1 MRRIFNICFLLL
13 ILSIKV
19 NASDTERLLD
29 SLDKEVEKA
38 PIYTAKKEAEL
49 KEMRQNFQATSLD
62 LDKYLTS
69 KRLVTAYIRYNSDSA
84 YHYAEVCLSYA
95 KKANDRDHINEA
107 RLYMALICA
116 VHGAQQQSRLIMK
129 ECDDVDW
136 LPYALRALYAKT
148 MMEISI
154 RDMDVNNITF
164 ENRQKTFRPIWQRYS
179 KYLQPNSIDYLF
191 YKVAGGINDKYAL
204 NDVISRLNKYK
215 GSPTPYMATLQQI
228 AYILYKKNNKQ
239 QEALEYAIKN
249 AISNIRLANR
259 DDYSLL
265 IIINDLELNGK
276 ESEEKMKRELAYLR
290 LTAQNIRLQKDYSKS
305 MWLIVSQALIHENN
319 RLYTNKKMATDVWVM
334 IALSVLLLLSICGIA
349 FMWKK
354 MVKAKKNQEEKHNN
368 YQAALLAQ
376 QADKSTIEKLQK
388 EISLLRQ
395 SVDRRD
401 ESYLDGI
408 TLNVNLV
415 NKMKKQLKKMQ
426 NLATA
431 KKWNDLFRMVND
443 GVLDDEDYKSIDRS
457 LDHIILTVIPDFVNR
472 FNSLLKPDAQIVPD
486 NPKKLTPTLRIYG
499 LISLGISDMGSIAN
513 ILNYSTQ
520 TVYNYRQKI
529 KKSTAI
535 PEDQFEAEVEKLMKS
550 PDSVNASPIL

>member
-13 ILSIKV
+13 ILSIRV
-19 NASDTERLLD
+19 NASDTESLLD

-38 PIYTAKKEAEL
+38 PLYTAKKEAEL
-49 KEMRQNFQATSLD
+49 KEMRQNFLTTSLD

-69 KRLVTAYIRYNSDSA
+69 KWLVTAYIRYNSDSA
-84 YHYAEVCLSYA
+84 YHYAEICLSYA
-95 KKANDRDHINEA
+95 KKSNDRDHINEA
-107 RLYMALICA
+107 KLYMALTCA
-116 VHGAQQQSRLIMK
+116 IHGAEQQSRLIIS
-129 ECDDVDW
+129 ECDNVDL
-136 LPYALRALYAKT
+136 LPNALKTLYAKT
-148 MMEISI
+148 IMEISI
-154 RDMDVNNITF
+154 RRMDKDNVSF
-164 ENRQKTFRPIWQRYS
+164 EKRQKTFRPIWLKYS
-179 KYLQPNSIDYLF
+179 KYLLPNTIDYLF
-191 YKVAGGINDKYAL
+191 YQVAGGINDRNAL
-204 NDVISRLNKYK
+204 DYVISRLNKYK
-215 GSPTPYMATLQQI
+215 GPLTPYMATLQQI

-239 QEALEYAIKN
+239 QDALEYAIKN

-265 IIINDLELNGK
+265 IIINDLELYGK
-276 ESEEKMKRELAYLR
+276 ESEEKTKRELAYLR
-290 LTAQNIRLQKDYSKS
+290 LTAQNIRLQQDYTKS

-319 RLYTNKKMATDVWVM
+319 RLYTDKKMATNVCV
-334 IALSVLLLLSICGIA
+334 IVVLSVLLLLSLCGIA
-349 FMWKK
+349 IMWKK
-354 MVKAKKNQEEKHNN
+354 MAKAKKDQEEKHNH

-376 QADKSTIEKLQK
+376 QADKSAIEKLQR

-426 NLATA
+426 NLAMA

-443 GVLDDEDYKSIDRS
+443 GVLDDEDYKNIDRS

-472 FNSLLKPDAQIVPD
+472 FNSLLKPEARIVPD
-486 NPKKLTPTLRIYG
+486 DPKKLTPTLRIYG

-550 PDSVNASPIL
+550 PASVNASPI

>member
-19 NASDTERLLD
+19 NASDTESLLD

-38 PIYTAKKEAEL
+38 PQYTAKKEAEL
-49 KEMRQNFQATSLD
+49 KEMRQNFLATSLD

-69 KRLVTAYIRYNSDSA
+69 KRLAAAYIRFNSDSA

-116 VHGAQQQSRLIMK
+116 VHGAQQQSRLIME
-129 ECDDVDW
+129 ECDDVDL
-136 LPYALRALYAKT
+136 LPNALRALYAKT

-164 ENRQKTFRPIWQRYS
+164 EDRQKTFKPIWMKYS
-179 KYLQPNSIDYLF
+179 KYLSPNSIDYLF
-191 YKVAGGINDKYAL
+191 YQVAGGINNRNAL
-204 NDVISRLNKYK
+204 DYVISRLNKYK
-215 GSPTPYMATLQQI
+215 GPLTPCKATLQQI

-239 QEALEYAIKN
+239 QEALEYAIRN